1 MTHTHTQIGGENPF
15 FIIKELLAYIFSQ
28 ITKKK
33 YHIETQDGNSLI
45 ISIILIAIDFP
56 CSWEFFISMG
66 DTFHGSRNDM
76 NQIKMNESKIKHFLA
91 YFWIT
96 P

>member
-96 P
+96 Q